1 MSLWRYGQCKD
12 SQQFQRSAR
21 HPLGRSETSPSGLG
35 ASSQE
40 SEAVL
45 RNIDYSILLIQLI

>member
-21 HPLGRSETSPSGLG
+21 HPLGRSETNPSRLG